1 MKKDVFA
8 FLARQQKTLLITSV
22 IPRYNA
28 FAAWRIHLFLMEAF
42 CVCGFILNVLTTT
55 IKLKC

>member
-1 MKKDVFA
+1 MSA

-22 IPRYNA
+22 IPRHNA

-42 CVCGFILNVLTTT
+42 FVCLYF
-55 IKLKC
+55 KCTDDNN